1 MALSKAATSTWRL
14 CRADH
19 TSPCQPT
26 PAHATLT
33 WPAPAVLPLPTQA
46 PWLCYT
52 ARGCAADCNGPPRTP
67 PHPHPTPFAPH
78 HTTPHPPIHPH
89 RCHHCRHRLVAPGT
103 WHSKPTRSTAG
114 RPRTRAWQASRPGTG
129 THGRFSCCFGT
140 ETVDGSRSHSP
151 CAKVRS
157 DARATVTVAAG
168 WQQVAMLEHSPQ
180 KNSAAA
186 LVCLARSPG
195 IARARTRARVCSTG
209 LTPLL

>member
-1 MALSKAATSTWRL
+1 MLITPH
-14 CRADH
+14 RA
-19 TSPCQPT
+19 SPRQPT
-26 PAHATLT
+26 PRSHG
-33 WPAPAVLPLPTQA
+33 PRQQSCPYPPKH
-46 PWLCYT
+46 
-52 ARGCAADCNGPPRTP
+52 RGCATQHVGARLTEMDLHCTP
-67 PHPHPTPFAPH
+67 HHPHPTPFAPH